1 MSTEK
6 DKGKLAKP
14 IDLDMSLD
22 DIEDVPGFGVF
33 PTGAYLVDFA
43 KGIEQK
49 EINDHPAASCEMSLV
64 EVAELKEDNL
74 DDGEKP
80 PLVGD
85 ICTLSWMLD
94 NKFGADGLKKF
105 CTPLAEKLGTK
116 TLKEIFHQS
125 KGLRCLVVIKRTY
138 NEKKDQHYAKI
149 KKLAVV

>member
-1 MSTEK
+1 MSTAN
-6 DKGKLAKP
+6 DKGKLEKP

-33 PTGAYLVDFA
+33 PTGAYLVDFV

-49 EINDHPAASCEMSLV
+49 EINDKKAASCEMTLV
-64 EVAELKEDNL
+64 EIGELKEDNL
-74 DDGEKP
+74 DEGEKP
-80 PLVGD
+80 PMPGD

-105 CTPLAEKLGTK
+105 CTPLADKLGTK
-116 TLKEIFHQS
+116 KLSEIFHQS
-125 KGLRCLVVIKRTY
+125 KGLRCLIVVRRTY
-138 NEKKDQHYAKI
+138 NEKKDQHYAKL